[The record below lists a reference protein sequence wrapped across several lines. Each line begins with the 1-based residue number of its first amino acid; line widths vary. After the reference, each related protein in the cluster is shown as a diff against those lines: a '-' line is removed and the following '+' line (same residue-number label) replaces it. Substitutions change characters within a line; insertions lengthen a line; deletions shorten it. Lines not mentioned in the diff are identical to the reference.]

1 MKPTVISNANASAS
15 SGAGNPQTGG
25 NGVTIPINHEYR
37 GQPINQH
44 QQQPQYHTQSQHYVA
59 GEPQATCYGSP
70 GSLGRGQQQQQPHP
84 QQQIPAQFQDFDF
97 EPDMGIDMF
106 PRTRLGRMTHD
117 PFGDFGGTSRKRTSL
132 HDPQFHTDGF
142 SRYFDDAADFGFPQ
156 FNSLG
161 RRRVNPHND
170 DDFFNRL
177 PSEFRQY
184 IPESFAQRRTGSGM
198 AGSPGTGPTMVHP
211 QQSTQQQ
218 HQPHFYNTMPQSPS
232 RKVCDAAIQTE
243 DPTGRSEV
251 DHSMNTENLNQ
262 HGLRNTMDM
271 GVKSPAENENQS
283 PRSSSAPPTQQQQHQ
298 TQPQQIPVN
307 GPKRP
312 TPPPQQQHQ
321 FATQTSPQIQS
332 GAYGGQSPQFQK
344 VYYAPQ
350 QQSHPQQKQQTP
362 PPPQTPGGSYIRT
375 IPIFVEGRSEPIIN
389 NKEIPNQNAPPNVAS
404 GSGNSRAFTPPK
416 QQPHRPTPLN
426 TQQQPSSQQQ
436 QQQSGGLPPQTPHTV
451 DTINKIQ
458 DIQRDVL
465 ELMSYVE
472 KFSGTR
478 ADKEYVYL
486 DEMLTRNLLKLDNI
500 DTNGKESI
508 RLARKEAIKCIQAS
522 INVLE
527 AKAEENKKAVQV
539 NDHDAKEA
547 EQPVLMHETESPAP
561 ATETQISTSADK
573 VTKEPI
579 STASTEQIVEP
590 AYNKTNEPIPL
601 PPPESQK
608 FNEVKIEDCPD
619 DDVPKVEDQQMD
631 NTTET
636 K

>member
-1 MKPTVISNANASAS
+1 MSYFYIF
-15 SGAGNPQTGG
+15 Q
-25 NGVTIPINHEYR
+25 
-37 GQPINQH
+37 
-44 QQQPQYHTQSQHYVA
+44 
-59 GEPQATCYGSP
+59 
-70 GSLGRGQQQQQPHP
+70 
-84 QQQIPAQFQDFDF
+84 QDFDF
-97 EPDMGIDMF
+97 EPDMDMF

-117 PFGDFGGTSRKRTSL
+117 PFGDFGGTTRKRTSL

-161 RRRVNPHND
+161 RRRINPHND

-184 IPESFAQRRTGSGM
+184 IPESFAHRRAGSNM
-198 AGSPGTGPTMVHP
+198 AGSPGAGPTMAHP
-211 QQSTQQQ
+211 QQSAQQQ
-218 HQPHFYNTMPQSPS
+218 PQAHFYNTMPQSPS

-251 DHSMNTENLNQ
+251 DNSMNTENLNQ

-283 PRSSSAPPTQQQQHQ
+283 PRSSSAPPIDQQQNQQ
-298 TQPQQIPVN
+298 QPYYTQPQQIPVN
-307 GPKRP
+307 GPNRP

-332 GAYGGQSPQFQK
+332 GAYVGQSPQFQK
-344 VYYAPQ
+344 MYYAPQ
-350 QQSHPQQKQQTP
+350 QQAHPQQKQQTP

-389 NKEIPNQNAPPNVAS
+389 NKEIPNQNAPPNAAS
-404 GSGNSRAFTPPK
+404 GSTSSRSFTPPK
-416 QQPHRPTPLN
+416 QHSHRPTPLN
-426 TQQQPSSQQQ
+426 TQQQPTTQQQ

-465 ELMSYVE
+465 DLMSRVE

-527 AKAEENKKAVQV
+527 AKAEENKKTA
-539 NDHDAKEA
+539 DASN
-547 EQPVLMHETESPAP
+547 ETEQKEPVQNEESHDSL
-561 ATETQISTSADK
+561 TEMPKSTSAEK
-573 VTKEPI
+573 ITKESEPTI
-579 STASTEQIVEP
+579 TDEQTVEP
-590 AYNKTNEPIPL
+590 TDNKQNEPIPL

-608 FNEVKIEDCPD
+608 FNEVKIEDCPED
-619 DDVPKVEDQQMD
+619 DAPTSTGIHPESSTKVEDL
-631 NTTET
+631 NKENPSET

>member
-1 MKPTVISNANASAS
+1 
-15 SGAGNPQTGG
+15 
-25 NGVTIPINHEYR
+25 
-37 GQPINQH
+37 
-44 QQQPQYHTQSQHYVA
+44 
-59 GEPQATCYGSP
+59 
-70 GSLGRGQQQQQPHP
+70 
-84 QQQIPAQFQDFDF
+84 
-97 EPDMGIDMF
+97 MGIDMF
-106 PRTRLGRMTHD
+106 PRSRLGRMTHD
-117 PFGDFGGTSRKRTSL
+117 PFGDFGGTS
-132 HDPQFHTDGF
+132 H
-142 SRYFDDAADFGFPQ
+142 FGFPQ

-161 RRRVNPHND
+161 RRRVNTHND

-184 IPESFAQRRTGSGM
+184 IPESFAHRRGGSGM
-198 AGSPGTGPTMVHP
+198 AGSPGTGPTMAHP
-211 QQSTQQQ
+211 QQSTQQ
-218 HQPHFYNTMPQSPS
+218 QPHFYNTMPQSPS

-251 DHSMNTENLNQ
+251 DHSLNSDLNQ

-271 GVKSPAENENQS
+271 GVKSPAENDNQS
-283 PRSSSAPPTQQQQHQ
+283 PRSSSAPPTEQQQPQQ
-298 TQPQQIPVN
+298 PQQQPYYSQPQQIPVN

-321 FATQTSPQIQS
+321 FATQTSPQIQP
-332 GAYGGQSPQFQK
+332 GAYSGQSPQFQK

-350 QQSHPQQKQQTP
+350 QQAHPQQKQQTP

-389 NKEIPNQNAPPNVAS
+389 NKEIPNQNAPPNVAT
-404 GSGNSRAFTPPK
+404 GPANSRAFTPPK

-426 TQQQPSSQQQ
+426 TQQQPTSQQ
-436 QQQSGGLPPQTPHTV
+436 QQQSGGIPPQTPHTV

-465 ELMSYVE
+465 DLMSRVE

-527 AKAEENKKAVQV
+527 AKAEENKKAAQV
-539 NDHDAKEA
+539 NVA
-547 EQPVLMHETESPAP
+547 ESDEPEQQTPVQEGESPAP
-561 ATETQISTSADK
+561 PAETQKSTSAEK
-573 VTKEPI
+573 VTKE
-579 STASTEQIVEP
+579 STPTAAADQTVEP
-590 AYNKTNEPIPL
+590 ADHKNNEPIPL

-608 FNEVKIEDCPD
+608 FNEVKIEDCPED
-619 DDVPKVEDQQMD
+619 DAASTTSHQESESKAEGPKKE
-631 NTTET
+631 NSSET